1 MRIAHACGERL
12 SSVLKLLGEVSS
24 QHGHI
29 LPLASMVHGRSDGQ
43 HGSESSDV
51 VVPKNPFDLVQVG
64 FVEECPIT
72 GRLQIHS
79 ANFHVERIFLR
90 SHNQV
95 GANGAE
101 FAIDL
106 VADVGSDRNHGG
118 GNGDAQRN
126 GGSRQEF
133 APLLSPE

>member
-1 MRIAHACGERL
+1 M
-12 SSVLKLLGEVSS
+12 
-24 QHGHI
+24 
-29 LPLASMVHGRSDGQ
+29 
-43 HGSESSDV
+43 
-51 VVPKNPFDLVQVG
+51 QVG
-64 FVEECPIT
+64 FVEERPIT
-72 GRLQIHS
+72 RRLQIDP

-106 VADVGSDRNHGG
+106 VADVGSHRNHGG

-126 GGSRQEF
+126 GGSSQEF